1 LQIPDVLGLN
11 LNEAR
16 REIRTNCP
24 NLSII
29 IQETHSRKEPE
40 FLGIEVAKVIKQEH
54 NDQEIRLLVAF
65 FGDVYTDKINR

>member
-16 REIRTNCP
+16 REIRTHCP

-29 IQETHSRKEPE
+29 IKETHSRKEPE
-40 FLGIEVAKVIKQEH
+40 LLGIEEAKVIRQEVT
-54 NDQEIRLLVAF
+54 EEGLKLLVAF
-65 FGDVYTDKINR
+65 FGDVYNDKIK

>member
-1 LQIPDVLGLN
+1 MNIPDTLGLN

-29 IQETHSRKEPE
+29 IQETRSRKEPE
-40 FLGIEVAKVIKQEH
+40 FMGIEDAKVIKQEVT
-54 NDQEIRLLVAF
+54 EEGVKLLVGF
-65 FGDVYTDKINR
+65 FADIYEDRIK

>member
-1 LQIPDVLGLN
+1 MQTPDVLGLN

-16 REIRTNCP
+16 REIRSALP

-40 FLGIEVAKVIKQEH
+40 FLGIEHAKVIKQEVT
-54 NDQEIRLLVAF
+54 DEGVKLLVAF
-65 FGDVYTDKINR
+65 FGDEYKDSIK

>member
-1 LQIPDVLGLN
+1 MQIPDTLGLN

-16 REIRTNCP
+16 REIRTICP

-40 FLGIEVAKVIKQEH
+40 FLGIEEAKVIKQELT
-54 NDQEIRLLVAF
+54 NEGIKLLVAF
-65 FGDVYTDKINR
+65 FGDEYKDSLR

>member
-1 LQIPDVLGLN
+1 MNIPDTLGLN

-40 FLGIEVAKVIKQEH
+40 FMGIEDAKVIKQEVT
-54 NDQEIRLLVAF
+54 EEGVKLLVGF
-65 FGDVYTDKINR
+65 FADIYEDRIK